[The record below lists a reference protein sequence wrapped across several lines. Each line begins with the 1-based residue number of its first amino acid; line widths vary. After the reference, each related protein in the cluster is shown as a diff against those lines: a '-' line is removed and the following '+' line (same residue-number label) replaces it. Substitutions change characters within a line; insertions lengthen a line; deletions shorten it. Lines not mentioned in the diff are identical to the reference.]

1 MKQDQMIALGLAAVA
16 VYFITSKNKANAATG
31 GAAKTGIAASA
42 AKVSEIFDASG
53 QSYTNGWRYFSDG
66 TSIDPSGNYYQGGG
80 MIWANPSNYI

>member
-16 VYFITSKNKANAATG
+16 VYFITSKNKANAGST
-31 GAAKTGIAASA
+31 AKTGIAAIA

-53 QSYTNGWRYFSDG
+53 QAYGNGWRYFSDG

-80 MIWANPSNYI
+80 MIWANPSTYI

>member
-16 VYFITSKNKANAATG
+16 VYFITSKNKANAG
-31 GAAKTGIAASA
+31 GTLKMGLSAVA
-42 AKVSEIFDASG
+42 AKVSEIFDSSG
-53 QSYTNGWRYFSDG
+53 QAYGNGWRYFSDG